1 MGETILENKFFS
13 AKRVTGTAIKIA
25 GMGGENCYLVEGS
38 ERALLIDG
46 LCGVGSLKAFVR
58 ELTDKPV
65 TMVATHGHIDHI
77 GAAWEYG
84 ELFIQPDDIPLMYT
98 KAHSGREAR
107 LGFAKFGAG
116 PDAVHRTE
124 PTLRDVPPAGPVKTY
139 PVYDGDIFDLGGV
152 QLEVI
157 QVPGHTYGTIVLL
170 NRAERVIFS
179 GDACN
184 ANTLLS
190 LQGSTSIEEYLES
203 LHHLH
208 EYMDAFDGMLGGH
221 GDGLVPKSI
230 VDDAIA
236 MCGRIID
243 RTDERC
249 RSPQLT
255 GIRRFLQAAAE
266 RIICRSAADTP
277 ISCIGKTASTGGRI
291 RSSRENRIF
300 TGDGK
305 LWRRPGKQ
313 FSFFMA
319 G

>member
-98 KAHSGREAR
+98 KAHSDREAR

-243 RTDERC
+243 RTDEKV
-249 RSPQLT
+249 PVTTIDGNPAL
-255 GIRRFLQAAAE
+255 LA
-266 RIICRSAADTP
+266 
-277 ISCIGKTASTGGRI
+277 
-291 RSSRENRIF
+291 SSRGADYLPKCGGYANIMYWENCIH
-300 TGDGK
+300 
-305 LWRRPGKQ
+305 RRPRPVIKGEPN
-313 FSFFMA
+313 FYR
-319 G
+319 